1 MNSSREVFLQRIN
14 NAFGFFSQKC
24 ENNKTTFLPNFYSLL
39 CDQPNVQTITIVV
52 RCRRRGG
59 PVRGAGDSNVCGVLA
74 GTVVGEAGQQK
85 TSLFP
90 KFVSTYNGSVKSLRS
105 SLANK

>member
-1 MNSSREVFLQRIN
+1 MNSSREVFLQ
-14 NAFGFFSQKC
+14 
-24 ENNKTTFLPNFYSLL
+24 L
-39 CDQPNVQTITIVV
+39 V